1 VIRSDVQ
8 RALDAGSPFTEPT
21 HFPAERFPIGFG
33 LRPEH
38 FPIRVRLLPESVHRR
53 LPCPAVGGGFGPV
66 GGGLGP
72 ERDNLRVNAVHAQDD
87 DPGPAATAATMD
99 TISVAV

>member
-1 VIRSDVQ
+1 MASAIASSAPASRST
-8 RALDAGSPFTEPT
+8 LT
-21 HFPAERFPIGFG
+21 
-33 LRPEH
+33 
-38 FPIRVRLLPESVHRR
+38 
-53 LPCPAVGGGFGPV
+53 AVGGGFGPV
-66 GGGLGP
+66 GGGLGL